1 MRPGAPPPEK
11 CIRRGIFSGFT
22 KAADWAR
29 AFKITRY
36 LVGGELF
43 SVRGAVSW
51 THWIASS
58 NVLADDWTC
67 DVLLSFVD
75 SEVPPTRAMWEG
87 TSVNPLSVGN
97 WGGAFAGGRGS
108 ARKHGACL
116 MRSGWLIAS
125 TKGCHARSRSPQTW
139 SPNDVNGHGHR
150 VKNLGAARVVE
161 FAGPGC
167 REYKDYDISRNC
179 KPLQKRIMSLTRFVG
194 PGRVNNKAGWGRPSH
209 VEAAVSEKSQGGR
222 GLSNRPPSPT
232 SAADEVPGVP

>member
-1 MRPGAPPPEK
+1 MRTVESAWHQRWAMSCKNAQKESSGSIGKGGRKGREGRAGEAWNSSRESVRPGALPSEK
-11 CIRRGIFSGFT
+11 CIRWGSFSGFT

-29 AFKITRY
+29 AVKITCY

-43 SVRGAVSW
+43 SVPGAVSW

-108 ARKHGACL
+108 A
-116 MRSGWLIAS
+116 
-125 TKGCHARSRSPQTW
+125 
-139 SPNDVNGHGHR
+139 
-150 VKNLGAARVVE
+150 KN
-161 FAGPGC
+161 
-167 REYKDYDISRNC
+167 
-179 KPLQKRIMSLTRFVG
+179 
-194 PGRVNNKAGWGRPSH
+194 
-209 VEAAVSEKSQGGR
+209 AV
-222 GLSNRPPSPT
+222 LAT
-232 SAADEVPGVP
+232 